1 MEKKIKSWQGWLLFA
16 GSMIVV
22 FILGML
28 ASSINERR
36 AEIVTIFNNKKTDIK
51 GIESRNEVFA
61 DNYPRE

>member
-51 GIESRNEVFA
+51 GIE
-61 DNYPRE
+61 